1 VGRGSMAVDRSE
13 SGVVQNLDSGLDY
26 GLDYG
31 SRMILR
37 PSNACGGDR
46 QLS

>member
-1 VGRGSMAVDRSE
+1 MGRGSMAVDRSE

-31 SRMILR
+31 DFRIWTRFLRRYVYSRVI
-37 PSNACGGDR
+37 
-46 QLS
+46 